1 VRWLLV
7 LLASCGFDADYSG
20 GRFTCSDGKCP
31 AGQTCVANECVVPHD
46 AGADDADAAI
56 DARPAMLLC
65 TDPGILPAGGGTA
78 MGTTNMRNNTV
89 DSLCNSLV
97 MNGPDAVYRVN
108 AALGAHIGITVSGS
122 YPVRG
127 YVIAPCVVSPNTQG
141 CVGNMFATQTAP
153 ISVTTTFAGEH
164 YIIVDGENA
173 GLSGTYTLTVTVN

>member
-1 VRWLLV
+1 V

-46 AGADDADAAI
+46 AAGEDADAPI
-56 DARPAMLLC
+56 DGHPAMLIC
-65 TDPGILPAGGGTA
+65 TDPGILPAAGGTV

-97 MNGPDAVYRVN
+97 MNGPDAVYRVD
-108 AALGAHIGITVSGS
+108 ATVGDHIGITVSGG

-127 YVIAPCVVSPNTQG
+127 YVIAPCVVQPNSPA
-141 CVGNMFATQTAP
+141 CVGNMFATPTAS
-153 ISVTTTFAGEH
+153 ISVIAAMTGQH

-173 GLSGTYTLTVTVN
+173 GLSGNYTLTVTVN

>member
-1 VRWLLV
+1 V

-31 AGQTCVANECVVPHD
+31 AGQTCVANECIVPHD
-46 AGADDADAAI
+46 AAPEDADAST
-56 DARPAMLLC
+56 DAHPAMLLC
-65 TDPGILPAGGGTA
+65 SDPGILPAAGGTV
-78 MGTTNMRNNTV
+78 MGTTNSRNNTV

-97 MNGPDAVYRVN
+97 MNGPDAVYSVN
-108 AALGAHIGITVSGS
+108 AAFGAHIGS

-127 YVIAPCVVSPNTQG
+127 YVIAPCVVTPNTG
-141 CVGNMFATQTAP
+141 ACIGNVFATPTAP
-153 ISVTTTFAGEH
+153 ISVTTMFAGLH